1 MYSTSSSEKI
11 SMPNLKIDYKKAVA
25 RVDYKRAVAAIT
37 TGVFVIYKEFKET
50 PRITD
55 NAFLFIGKAFT
66 DTMDITE
73 TGSIRMQS
81 YCSFDYFSDDYVGSS
96 LTF

>member
-1 MYSTSSSEKI
+1 
-11 SMPNLKIDYKKAVA
+11 MPNVKIDYKKAVA

-37 TGVFVIYKEFKET
+37 TGVFVIYKEFNEALS
-50 PRITD
+50 ITD
-55 NAFLFIGKAFT
+55 NPFLFMGKGFT
-66 DTMDITE
+66 DTMDITD

>member
-1 MYSTSSSEKI
+1 
-11 SMPNLKIDYKKAVA
+11 MPNLKIDYKKAVA

-55 NAFLFIGKAFT
+55 NAFLFIGKGFT

>member
-1 MYSTSSSEKI
+1 
-11 SMPNLKIDYKKAVA
+11 MPNVKIDYKKAVA

-37 TGVFVIYKEFKET
+37 TGVFVIYKEFNET
-50 PRITD
+50 LSISD
-55 NAFLFIGKAFT
+55 NAFLSIGKSFT
-66 DTMDITE
+66 DTMAITD

-81 YCSFDYFSDDYVGSS
+81 YCSFDYFSEDYVGSS